1 MSDEFYCAFGQ
12 FHFSSVS
19 GLRERERCAR
29 HVGIE
34 CVCVKVVFGTQ
45 VWTPADGR
53 CASRVVSLSV
63 SCLFLFL
70 ARGLRASSS
79 PLLVCL
85 AAAG

>member
-1 MSDEFYCAFGQ
+1 MSDEFNCAFGQ

-19 GLRERERCAR
+19 GLRERERCAW
-29 HVGIE
+29 HDV
-34 CVCVKVVFGTQ
+34 CVCVKVVFGMQ

-53 CASRVVSLSV
+53 CASRGV
-63 SCLFLFL
+63 CLFLFL